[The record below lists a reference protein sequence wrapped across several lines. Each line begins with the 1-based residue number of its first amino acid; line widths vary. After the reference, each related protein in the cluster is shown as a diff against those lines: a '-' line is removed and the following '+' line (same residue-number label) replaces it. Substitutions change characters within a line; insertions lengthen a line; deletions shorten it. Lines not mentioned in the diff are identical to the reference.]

1 MILKPD
7 CVHFRGDKP
16 CRFRRPCEACPEYA
30 PFSGRTRVLLIKCR
44 AQGDVLRTTALLP
57 PLRRKFPEAHV
68 TWVVDPESVD
78 LLAANPLLDRVL
90 PYDLE
95 SVVALGAQDF
105 DVLISLD
112 KEPGLAGLA
121 EQTRAAAKFGFG
133 LNAAGNL
140 SIFNP
145 EAAYVFALGVDDD
158 LKFRSNQKTYQ
169 EIAAEAAVLDYRRDE
184 YVFFPPEESGE
195 RAAAFWK
202 NRRISS
208 RRPAVGLNTGAG
220 SKFETKQWPAAH
232 YAKLIRLL
240 LAKTDANIFLLGGLR
255 EKAFNEALAA
265 KFHGRGRVFNTGAGN
280 SLLEFAGFID
290 RLDLVVTSDT
300 LGLHLAVALR
310 KNVVAL
316 FGSTC
321 PQEIDLYGRGVKLFL
336 GESCAPCYK
345 KTCDDGRCMS
355 LIAPESVFA
364 EIRKLI

>member
-16 CRFRRPCEACPEYA
+16 CRFRRACEACPDYA
-30 PFSGRTRVLLIKCR
+30 PFSRRTRVLVIKCR

-57 PLRRKFPEAHV
+57 ALERKHPDAHV
-68 TWVVDPESVD
+68 TWVVDPESLD
-78 LLAANPLLDRVL
+78 LLAASPLVDRPL

-95 SVVALGAQDF
+95 TVVALGAQTF
-105 DVLISLD
+105 DVLLSLD

-121 EQTRAAAKFGFG
+121 QQTRAAAKFGFG

-140 SIFNP
+140 SVFNA
-145 EAAYVFALGVDDD
+145 EAAYAYALGVDDD
-158 LKFRSNQKTYQ
+158 LKFRRNQKTYQ
-169 EIAAEAAVLDYRRDE
+169 EIAAEAAGLDYRRDE
-184 YVFFPPEESGE
+184 YVFFLPDAAGA

-202 NRRISS
+202 SRRIAAK
-208 RRPAVGLNTGAG
+208 RPAVGLNTGAG

-232 YAKLIRLL
+232 YARLIRLL
-240 LAKTDANIFLLGGLR
+240 LAKTDANVFLLGGLR
-255 EKAFNEALAA
+255 EKAFNDALAA
-265 KFHGRGRVFNTGAGN
+265 KFAGRGRVFNTGAGN
-280 SLLEFAGFID
+280 SLLEFAGFIG

-300 LGLHLAVALR
+300 LGLHLAIALR

-355 LIAPESVFA
+355 LISPETVFA
-364 EIRKLI
+364 EIRKLL

>member
-16 CRFRRPCEACPEYA
+16 CRFRRGCEGCPEYA
-30 PFSGRTRVLLIKCR
+30 PFSGRTRVLMIKCR

-57 PLRRKFPEAHV
+57 ALGRKYPDAHV
-68 TWVVDPESVD
+68 TWVVDPESLD
-78 LLAANPLLDRVL
+78 LLAANPLVDRAL

-95 SVVALGAQDF
+95 AVVALGAQAF

-121 EQTRAAAKFGFG
+121 QQTRAAAKFGFG

-140 SIFNP
+140 SILNDK
-145 EAAYVFALGVDDD
+145 AGYAFALGVDDD
-158 LKFRSNQKTYQ
+158 LKFRRNQKTYQ
-169 EIAAEAAVLDYRRDE
+169 EIAAEAAGLDYRRDE
-184 YVFFPPEESGE
+184 YVFVLPDSAKE

-202 NRRISS
+202 KRRISAKK
-208 RRPAVGLNTGAG
+208 PAVGLNTGAG
-220 SKFETKQWPAAH
+220 SKFETKQWPAGH

-240 LAKTDANIFLLGGLR
+240 LAKTGANVFLLGGLR
-255 EKAFNEALAA
+255 EKAFNDALAA
-265 KFHGRGRVFNTGAGN
+265 KFRGRVFNTGADN
-280 SLLEFAGFID
+280 SLLEFAGVID

-300 LGLHLAVALR
+300 LGLHLAVAL
-310 KNVVAL
+310 KKKVVAL

-321 PQEIDLYGRGVKLFL
+321 PQEIDLYGRGVKMFR

-345 KTCDDGRCMS
+345 KTCADGRCMS
-355 LIAPESVFA
+355 LMTPESVFA
-364 EIRKLI
+364 EIRKLL